1 MAKPAASV
9 VTVHVLAFA
18 GRPGESTYGA
28 DAARGAGALGLALGV
43 AGGEGVAEPVGEGVE
58 DGLDDVDGLAVC
70 EGVGDGEAVAELLD
84 VDEGDNV
91 GVGVGVTSGEGVG
104 VAEAAVAVGDRVGVD
119 VLVTVAAG
127 VRVDEIPVHDVAEMT
142 KLSMRN
148 VPVAPDVPVKA
159 PRIRKAKPALPAAA
173 ALKATVL
180 QQYHPAVVGV
190 EIDAGVPSA
199 AKVPAAPV
207 VESSVAHTFGP
218 VALW

>member
-1 MAKPAASV
+1 MAPVAVIPRTAASSQTRKPPGNVTALGYTEDVPVAKPVASV

-28 DAARGAGALGLALGV
+28 DAARGASALGLALGV
-43 AGGEGVAEPVGEGVE
+43 AGGEGVAEPVGE
-58 DGLDDVDGLAVC
+58 
-70 EGVGDGEAVAELLD
+70 
-84 VDEGDNV
+84 
-91 GVGVGVTSGEGVG
+91 
-104 VAEAAVAVGDRVGVD
+104 AVGDCVGVD

-127 VRVDEIPVHDVAEMT
+127 VRVNDIPEHDVAEMT

-148 VPVAPDVPVKA
+148 VPVAPAVPVNV
-159 PRIRKAKPALPAAA
+159 PRIRKAKPALPSAV

-190 EIDAGVPSA
+190 EIDAGVPSG